1 MGGKGGARGGTPEA
15 YALLEQALE
24 STVRRIQAAGHEV
37 VIVQTVPQW
46 GTIAGRAHRPYVWDP
61 LACTTFDILA
71 GSCQQTMPLSA
82 AEEQHAAS
90 RAGIT
95 AIAARTGATVIDL
108 FPRVCPTGECSTLQ
122 GDVLVYRDPTHISPE
137 FGLLL
142 TSDFIAVLADTPVTG

>member
-1 MGGKGGARGGTPEA
+1 
-15 YALLEQALE
+15 
-24 STVRRIQAAGHEV
+24 
-37 VIVQTVPQW
+37 
-46 GTIAGRAHRPYVWDP
+46 
-61 LACTTFDILA
+61 
-71 GSCQQTMPLSA
+71 MPLSA